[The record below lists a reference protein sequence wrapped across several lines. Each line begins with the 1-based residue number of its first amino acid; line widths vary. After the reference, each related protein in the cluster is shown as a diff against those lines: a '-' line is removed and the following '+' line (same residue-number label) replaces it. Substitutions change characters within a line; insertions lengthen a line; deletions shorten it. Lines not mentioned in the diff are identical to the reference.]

1 MRNLSK
7 KSLERGKVTI
17 TVPNSRKEIIQR
29 ANKVAKSKGLTLSNF
44 ILDAVEDH
52 VEKEELLIP
61 DLGLGVEY
69 EDLSDEKLIE
79 LSRKSLSAITE
90 SLSDSIIEQREER

>member
-7 KSLERGKVTI
+7 KSLERGKVTL

-52 VEKEELLIP
+52 VEKEELFIP
-61 DLGLGVEY
+61 GLGLGVEY

>member
-7 KSLERGKVTI
+7 KSLERGKITL
-17 TVPNSRKEIIQR
+17 TVPNSRKEIIKR

-52 VEKEELLIP
+52 VEKEEFLIP

>member
-1 MRNLSK
+1 
-7 KSLERGKVTI
+7 
-17 TVPNSRKEIIQR
+17 
-29 ANKVAKSKGLTLSNF
+29 
-44 ILDAVEDH
+44 
-52 VEKEELLIP
+52 LIP